1 MRAISPLGRE
11 VVCHIKSP
19 FLLLLQVHSKHQDR
33 GRDYAWQ
40 HYLQASRKIA
50 VLLPISVTVIQVQPV
65 LWDAWY
71 IWPRGLLKQLG
82 LTLLYCSFI
91 VKFQSIV
98 ALLTLTCMGFLWRW
112 LATLK
117 GWKTQ
122 PGWCHARVRA
132 PPVRERKRK
141 VQTLHTS
148 YENGRRFL
156 AVSVNLMLL
165 HKNPQYYYHKKFF
178 FCVSLTIFES
188 TQGQLHIQS
197 PHLTHCTL
205 LPVHTLSTSCL
216 FSRIYSFIVCFFP
229 SGSHRVEPV
238 GGSGCGSSFALQDLN
253 QWYQIRRRDRWTLN

>member
-91 VKFQSIV
+91 VKFQSMLPCWLSRAWV
-98 ALLTLTCMGFLWRW
+98 FCEGDWRHW
-112 LATLK
+112 R
-117 GWKTQ
+117 G
-122 PGWCHARVRA
+122 G
-132 PPVRERKRK
+132 KRN
-141 VQTLHTS
+141 QD
-148 YENGRRFL
+148 G
-156 AVSVNLMLL
+156 AM
-165 HKNPQYYYHKKFF
+165 P
-178 FCVSLTIFES
+178 
-188 TQGQLHIQS
+188 
-197 PHLTHCTL
+197 
-205 LPVHTLSTSCL
+205 
-216 FSRIYSFIVCFFP
+216 
-229 SGSHRVEPV
+229 
-238 GGSGCGSSFALQDLN
+238 GSGLRQSERGKGRCKHSTPATKTEEDFWPWVL
-253 QWYQIRRRDRWTLN
+253 T